1 MTAPGPRGAGAR
13 LPGPG
18 TSARAQDLV
27 DRRGHLPLAGGDG
40 EEAAQRTTPSQAGD
54 DSGDDD
60 SGDEDAGPFR

>member
-1 MTAPGPRGAGAR
+1 M
-13 LPGPG
+13 
-18 TSARAQDLV
+18 
-27 DRRGHLPLAGGDG
+27 DRRGQLPLAEGDG